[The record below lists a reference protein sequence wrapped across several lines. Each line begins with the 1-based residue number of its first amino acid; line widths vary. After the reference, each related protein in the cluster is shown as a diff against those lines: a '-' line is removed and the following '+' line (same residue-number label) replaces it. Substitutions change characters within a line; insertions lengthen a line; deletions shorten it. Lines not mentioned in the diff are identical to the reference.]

1 MEDRKATVIRGI
13 ERMLKNEQPK
23 KEERLTRKKIE
34 TLRDFDKFNDS
45 AR

>member
-23 KEERLTRKKIE
+23 KEERLTRKKN
-34 TLRDFDKFNDS
+34 RNSKGF
-45 AR
+45 